1 MIACVDVAYHDQNA
15 VAACVLFRN
24 WSDGEIAGELVRR
37 IDGVADYKPGE
48 FSLRELPCVLPVL
61 SEVREPLET
70 VIVDGYVWLG
80 REGRPGLG
88 ARVFD
93 SLGRSVAV
101 IGVAK
106 SRFAGAAGAIPVVRG
121 KSIRPL
127 YVTAAG
133 MDIETAARHIR
144 LMHGTHRIPTLL
156 KLVDQLSRKANPE
169 VLSHE

>member
-1 MIACVDVAYHDQNA
+1 MRREPALIACVDVAYHEQYA

-24 WSDGEIAGELVRR
+24 WSDSESAEEVVRR
-37 IDGVADYKPGE
+37 IEGVADYKPGE
-48 FSLRELPCVLPVL
+48 FYLRELPCILAVL
-61 SEVREPLET
+61 SEVWEPLET

-80 REGRPGLG
+80 REGQPGLG
-88 ARVFD
+88 ARAFD

-106 SRFAGAAGAIPVVRG
+106 SQFVGAAGAIPVVRG
-121 KSIRPL
+121 KNIRPL
-127 YVTAAG
+127 FVTAAG

-156 KLVDQLSRKANPE
+156 KLVDQLSRKTK
-169 VLSHE
+169 L